1 MPMGVAGRRLAT
13 LLGATAL
20 AASLAAC
27 GGSQIDER
35 TATRISV
42 ERGTT
47 TTTTPLAIQV
57 GGRADEAFG
66 SIDGFRIESTPS
78 DVSSSFVSDLAT
90 LPNAVELT
98 ESVGLRYVSAA
109 STSGP
114 DSIVIALALSPDDPT
129 QLTSFEQA
137 LIDGVSGGS
146 PTEVVTL
153 GGEPAVL
160 VDTVDATTGEAFQMV
175 FWRGNDLDLLVVGLV
190 DDRTGIEKIADAFI
204 QANAET

>member
-1 MPMGVAGRRLAT
+1 MPVGEAGRRLAT

-20 AASLAAC
+20 AVSLAAC

-35 TATRISV
+35 TATRIFV
-42 ERGTT
+42 ERGTST
-47 TTTTPLAIQV
+47 TVQLQIPV

-78 DVSSSFVSDLAT
+78 DVASSFVSDLAT
-90 LPNAVELT
+90 LPNALELT
-98 ESVGLRYVSAA
+98 ESVGLRYVSA
-109 STSGP
+109 SSSSGP
-114 DSIVIALALSPDDPT
+114 DSIVIALALAPDDPT

-146 PTEVVTL
+146 PTQVVTL

-160 VDTVDATTGEAFQMV
+160 VDTVDQTTGEAFQLV
-175 FWRGNDLDLLVVGLV
+175 FWSGNGLDLLVVGLV
-190 DDRTGIEKIADAFI
+190 DDRTGTEQIAEAFI
-204 QANAET
+204 QANVGT

>member
-1 MPMGVAGRRLAT
+1 MPVGVAGRRLAT

-20 AASLAAC
+20 AVSLAAC

-42 ERGTT
+42 ERGTST
-47 TTTTPLAIQV
+47 TVQLQIPV

-78 DVSSSFVSDLAT
+78 DVASSFVSDLAT
-90 LPNAVELT
+90 LPNALELT
-98 ESVGLRYVSAA
+98 ESVGLRYVSA
-109 STSGP
+109 SSSSGP
-114 DSIVIALALSPDDPT
+114 DSIVIALALAPDDPT

-146 PTEVVTL
+146 PTQVVTL

-160 VDTVDATTGEAFQMV
+160 VDTVDQTTGEAFQLV
-175 FWRGNDLDLLVVGLV
+175 FWSGNGLDLLVVGLV
-190 DDRTGIEKIADAFI
+190 DDRTGTEQIAEAFI
-204 QANAET
+204 QANAGT